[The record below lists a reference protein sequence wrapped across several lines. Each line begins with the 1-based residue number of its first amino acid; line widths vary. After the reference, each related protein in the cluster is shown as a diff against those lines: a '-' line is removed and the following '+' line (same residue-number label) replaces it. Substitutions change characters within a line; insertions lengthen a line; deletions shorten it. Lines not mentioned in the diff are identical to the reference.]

1 MSTWALVPVKAR
13 HAGKQRLASALA
25 EPARAQ
31 LVRRMLSHVLGV
43 LADCPDID
51 HILVMSPE
59 RDEMPPGIEWLPDPA
74 AQMNDALQL
83 AVEGLQARGATC
95 VAVIA
100 ADLPLLAAGEVR
112 ALVRAALASGTAI
125 APDRGG
131 TGTNAVCLRL
141 PTALR
146 FQFGPGSFAAHS
158 AQGAVDG
165 TPALI
170 VVQPGLAF
178 DVDVPADLKMLV
190 AGGASDYGFLG

>member
-13 HAGKQRLASALA
+13 HAGKQRLAGALA

-43 LADCPDID
+43 LADCPEID

-59 RDEMPPGIEWLPDPA
+59 RDEVPAGIEWLTDPA

-83 AVEGLQARGATC
+83 AVQGLEARGATC

-112 ALVRAALASGTAI
+112 ELLRAGLGAGTAI

-131 TGTNAVCLRL
+131 TGTNAVCVRL
-141 PTALR
+141 PTALKFR
-146 FQFGPGSFAAHS
+146 FGSGSFAAHS
-158 AQGAVDG
+158 AQATLEG
-165 TPALI
+165 TPALS
-170 VVQPGLAF
+170 VAQPGLAF

-190 AGGASDYGFLG
+190 ARGASDYGFLG